1 MTEPDT
7 RTDPEANGAP
17 TAPPFESTT
26 PTTTTPTGH
35 GTQTTANSS
44 GQWIMVGS
52 VTHELIYSMLSLEKI
67 EKQFGS
73 LAAMQ
78 DLITDEHGVVRMDR
92 PVISLLIDILHAGLL
107 HDFPDSPDG
116 RRLIAMGIGPDQL
129 EQVVGA
135 FTVAFTDSFGD
146 MGARVM
152 AGEVLRP
159 NRAVRRALQTV
170 DLPGSPGG
178 SGTTPP
184 RSRSGARKKSGKK

>member
-1 MTEPDT
+1 MTEPD
-7 RTDPEANGAP
+7 PSANGAP
-17 TAPPFESTT
+17 TAPPFESAT
-26 PTTTTPTGH
+26 PTTTTPTAH
-35 GTQTTANSS
+35 GSQTTANSS
-44 GQWIMVGS
+44 GQWIAVGPDQ
-52 VTHELIYSMLSLEKI
+52 HELIYSMLSLEKI

-78 DLITDEHGVVRMDR
+78 DLITDESGVVRMDR

-116 RRLIAMGIGPDQL
+116 RRTIAMGIGPDQL
-129 EQVVGA
+129 EQVVLA
-135 FTVAFTDSFGD
+135 FTIAFTDSFGD

-159 NRAVRRALQTV
+159 NRAARRTLQTV
-170 DLPGSPGG
+170 ELPGSPGV